1 MISLKDYIIEGI
13 FDDEETILSKVN
25 KSVINDIKAW
35 AKTHIAKKKGR
46 MTSYM
51 SDDGDYILEYI
62 GVEDLEIDFL
72 DIPDIVKIKVNN
84 PQNIYLNN
92 IVDGFMEKFVD
103 SEFNNLYIVNGR
115 AKFVGDMQPYKI
127 NLLYLDLDD
136 CPNLSDLSPFKDCD
150 IYDLSISCHQQNKR
164 SIDFNGLNIKN
175 ELKFSGYYG
184 HAGKNTHEI
193 IVTGKYNVNDDI
205 RIQFLKVHGLP
216 QKISGCLHD
225 NAGLSWWDNDIK
237 SIGEKL
243 IFGVSKDLFKEVYN
257 IVTSKNFKLPKFN
270 KAQFDIAGT
279 GYVFNNPKELS
290 IAMQA
295 GYMRLVNKYHYEN
308 SQMYPEY
315 KSYDLQFK
323 NNIEGEYILKQW
335 LDKNGYKLFNEYDLK
350 PANMN
355 KMLHEQNSRTF
366 HILDKNDKIVA
377 SYYPLL
383 SIHDN
388 PPHIISTDKNIID
401 EIKKYIK

>member
-13 FDDEETILSKVN
+13 FDDEITISKQTD
-25 KSVINDIKAW
+25 KTIINSINAW

-51 SDDGDYILEYI
+51 SDKGDYILEYI
-62 GVEDLEIDFL
+62 GAEDLEIDFL

-84 PQNIYLNN
+84 PQNIYLDN
-92 IVDGFMEKFVD
+92 IVDGFMEKFID

-136 CPNLSDLSPFKDCD
+136 CPNLSDLSPFKDCN
-150 IYDLSISCHQQNKR
+150 IYDLSISCHHNNKH
-164 SIDFNGLNIKN
+164 SIDFDGLNIKN
-175 ELKFSGYYG
+175 ELKFNGYYG
-184 HAGKNTHEI
+184 YTGKNTHELT
-193 IVTGKYNVNDDI
+193 VTGKYDANDI
-205 RIQFLKVHGLP
+205 IIQFLKIQGLP
-216 QKISGCLHD
+216 QKISGILRD
-225 NAGLSWWDNDIK
+225 NTGLSWWNNDIK
-237 SIGEKL
+237 SIDEKL
-243 IFGVSKDLFKEVYN
+243 VFGVSKELFKEVYD

-270 KAQFDIAGT
+270 KAQIDVAGI

-295 GYMRLVNKYHYEN
+295 GYMRLINKYHFEN
-308 SQMYPEY
+308 SQMYPEF
-315 KSYDLQFK
+315 KSHMLQFK
-323 NNIEGEYILKQW
+323 NNIEGEHILKQW
-335 LDKNGYKLFNEYDLK
+335 LDKKGYKLINDFDLE
-350 PANMN
+350 PANM
-355 KMLHEQNSRTF
+355 KRMLHEQGSRTF

-388 PPHIISTDKNIID
+388 PPHIISTDKNVID
-401 EIKKYIK
+401 EIKKI

>member
-13 FDDEETILSKVN
+13 FDDEITISKQTD
-25 KSVINDIKAW
+25 KTIINSIKGW
-35 AKTHIAKKKGR
+35 AKTHISKKKGR
-46 MTSYM
+46 MKSYV
-51 SDDGDYILEYI
+51 GDNGNYILEYI
-62 GVEDLEIDFL
+62 GAEDLEIDFL

-84 PQNIYLNN
+84 PQNIYLDN

-115 AKFVGDMQPYKI
+115 AKFVGDVQPYKI

-136 CPNLSDLSPFKDCD
+136 CPGLSDLSPFKNCD

-164 SIDFNGLNIKN
+164 SIDLNGLNIKN
-175 ELKFSGYYG
+175 ELKFTGYYG
-184 HAGKNTHEI
+184 YTGKNTHEL

-216 QKISGCLHD
+216 QKISGCLYD
-225 NAGLSWWDNDIK
+225 NTGLSWWDNDIK
-237 SIGEKL
+237 SIDEKL
-243 IFGVSKDLFKEVYN
+243 IFGVSKELFKEVYD
-257 IVTSKNFKLPKFN
+257 IVTSKNVKLPKFN
-270 KAQFDIAGT
+270 KAQFDIAGI
-279 GYVFNNPKELS
+279 GYEFNNPKELS

-315 KSYDLQFK
+315 KSYELQFK
-323 NNIEGEYILKQW
+323 NNIEGEYTLKQW
-335 LDKNGYKLFNEYDLK
+335 LDKKGYKLFNDYDLK

-388 PPHIISTDKNIID
+388 PPHIISTDKNVID
-401 EIKKYIK
+401 EIKKI